1 MAGCEGHLGGNARHN
16 DSDSRLGG
24 GGGAGAGVEA
34 EGDDEESAGG
44 CADYGEDAS
53 PFKAAE
59 ETAPTTAPTA
69 VAMAAMR
76 YLTPMPKTRHQD
88 GQDAGQDADEHAYDR
103 HCCGDPQHFY
113 RAAQDEGQ

>member
-1 MAGCEGHLGGNARHN
+1 MAGCEGHLGGVARHN
-16 DSDSRLGG
+16 DSASRLGG

-53 PFKAAE
+53 PFKSAE
-59 ETAPTTAPTA
+59 ERTYDGSDGSGDGCDEVLNADSQA
-69 VAMAAMR
+69 
-76 YLTPMPKTRHQD
+76 RHQD

>member
-44 CADYGEDAS
+44 CADCSEDTC
-53 PFKAAE
+53 PFKSAE
-59 ETAPTTAPTA
+59 ERTYDGSDSGGDGGDEVLNAYPQ
-69 VAMAAMR
+69 
-76 YLTPMPKTRHQD
+76 TRHQD
-88 GQDAGQDADEHAYDR
+88 SQNAGQDTDDYADDCHGR
-103 HCCGDPQHFY
+103 GNPQYFC
-113 RAAQDEGQ
+113 RPAQNEAH

>member
-1 MAGCEGHLGGNARHN
+1 MAGCEGHLGGSARHN
-16 DSDSRLGG
+16 VINSGLGG
-24 GGGAGAGVEA
+24 GTGAGVKA

-59 ETAPTTAPTA
+59 ETAHDCADYSGDRGNEVLNA
-69 VAMAAMR
+69 DSQA
-76 YLTPMPKTRHQD
+76 RHQD